1 MMNRLLSYIII
12 LLIFS
17 MNTFADVDPFSRS
30 FTKQSSGDQ
39 ATMSASPAAGDNSV
53 HPMLRLSIDQ
63 YFIKGI
69 VSSSK
74 GSLAIVSFPGG
85 DDYFLYVGDSIG
97 NNSHTLKTIQVDMVT
112 VSKDDDED
120 LEIQVFT
127 QFSELGFRELTSLLI
142 IQLLIQ
148 DAKLA
153 LQ

>member
-39 ATMSASPAAGDNSV
+39 TTMSASPAAGDNSV

-97 NNSHTLKTIQVDMVT
+97 KDSHTLKTIQVDMVT

-120 LEIQVFT
+120 LEIQVFNPVKT
-127 QFSELGFRELTSLLI
+127 ISGM
-142 IQLLIQ
+142 
-148 DAKLA
+148 DD
-153 LQ
+153 

>member
-12 LLIFS
+12 LLIFN
-17 MNTFADVDPFSRS
+17 MNSFADVDPFSRS

-39 ATMSASPAAGDNSV
+39 TTMSASPAAGDNSV

-97 NNSHTLKTIQVDMVT
+97 NNSHTLKTIQVDMIT
-112 VSKDDDED
+112 VSKEDDED
-120 LEIQVFT
+120 LEIQVFNPVQT
-127 QFSELGFRELTSLLI
+127 ISGMDDR
-142 IQLLIQ
+142 
-148 DAKLA
+148 
-153 LQ
+153 

>member
-97 NNSHTLKTIQVDMVT
+97 NDSHTLKTIQVDMVT
-112 VSKDDDED
+112 VSKEDDED
-120 LEIQVFT
+120 LEIQVFNPVQT
-127 QFSELGFRELTSLLI
+127 ISGMDDR
-142 IQLLIQ
+142 
-148 DAKLA
+148 
-153 LQ
+153 

>member
-17 MNTFADVDPFSRS
+17 MSTFADVDPFSRS

-112 VSKDDDED
+112 VSKEDDED
-120 LEIQVFT
+120 LEIQVFNPVQT
-127 QFSELGFRELTSLLI
+127 ISGMDDR
-142 IQLLIQ
+142 
-148 DAKLA
+148 
-153 LQ
+153 

>member
-17 MNTFADVDPFSRS
+17 MNVFADVDPFSRS

-39 ATMSASPAAGDNSV
+39 TTMSASPAAGDNSV

-112 VSKDDDED
+112 VSKEDDED
-120 LEIQVFT
+120 LEIQVFNPVQT
-127 QFSELGFRELTSLLI
+127 ISGMDDR
-142 IQLLIQ
+142 
-148 DAKLA
+148 
-153 LQ
+153 

>member
-39 ATMSASPAAGDNSV
+39 TTMSASPAAGDNSV

-112 VSKDDDED
+112 VSKEDNED
-120 LEIQVFT
+120 LEIQVFNPVQT
-127 QFSELGFRELTSLLI
+127 ISGMDDR
-142 IQLLIQ
+142 
-148 DAKLA
+148 
-153 LQ
+153 

>member
-1 MMNRLLSYIII
+1 MMNRLLSYVII

-17 MNTFADVDPFSRS
+17 MNSFADVDPFSRS

-39 ATMSASPAAGDNSV
+39 TTMSASPAAGDNSV

-112 VSKDDDED
+112 VSKEDDED
-120 LEIQVFT
+120 LEIQVFNPVQT
-127 QFSELGFRELTSLLI
+127 ISGMDDR
-142 IQLLIQ
+142 
-148 DAKLA
+148 
-153 LQ
+153 

>member
-1 MMNRLLSYIII
+1 MMNRLSSYIII

-97 NNSHTLKTIQVDMVT
+97 NDSHTLKTIQVDVVT

-120 LEIQVFT
+120 LEIQVFNPVKT
-127 QFSELGFRELTSLLI
+127 ISGMDDR
-142 IQLLIQ
+142 
-148 DAKLA
+148 
-153 LQ
+153 

>member
-17 MNTFADVDPFSRS
+17 MNSFADVDPFSRS

-97 NNSHTLKTIQVDMVT
+97 NNSHTLKTIQAREFW
-112 VSKDDDED
+112 DE
-120 LEIQVFT
+120 IC
-127 QFSELGFRELTSLLI
+127 
-142 IQLLIQ
+142 
-148 DAKLA
+148 
-153 LQ
+153 

>member
-12 LLIFS
+12 LLMFS
-17 MNTFADVDPFSRS
+17 MNSFADVDPFSRS

-39 ATMSASPAAGDNSV
+39 TTMSASPAAGDNSI

-112 VSKDDDED
+112 VSKEDDED
-120 LEIQVFT
+120 LEIQVFNPVQT
-127 QFSELGFRELTSLLI
+127 ISGMDDR
-142 IQLLIQ
+142 
-148 DAKLA
+148 
-153 LQ
+153 

>member
-12 LLIFS
+12 LLLIFS

-39 ATMSASPAAGDNSV
+39 TTMSASPAAGDNSV

-112 VSKDDDED
+112 VSKEDDED
-120 LEIQVFT
+120 LEIQVFNPVKT
-127 QFSELGFRELTSLLI
+127 ISGMDER
-142 IQLLIQ
+142 
-148 DAKLA
+148 
-153 LQ
+153 

>member
-17 MNTFADVDPFSRS
+17 MSTFADVDPFSRS

-39 ATMSASPAAGDNSV
+39 TTMSASPAAGDNSI

-97 NNSHTLKTIQVDMVT
+97 NNSHTLKTIQVDMIT
-112 VSKDDDED
+112 VSKEDDED
-120 LEIQVFT
+120 LEIQVFNPVQT
-127 QFSELGFRELTSLLI
+127 ISGMDDR
-142 IQLLIQ
+142 
-148 DAKLA
+148 
-153 LQ
+153 

>member
-1 MMNRLLSYIII
+1 MINKLLSYIII

-17 MNTFADVDPFSRS
+17 INSFADVDPFSRS

-39 ATMSASPAAGDNSV
+39 TTMSSSPAAGDNSI

-85 DDYFLYVGDSIG
+85 DDYFLYVGDFIG
-97 NNSHTLKTIQVDMVT
+97 NDSHTLKMIQVDMVT

-120 LEIQVFT
+120 LEIQVFNPVKT
-127 QFSELGFRELTSLLI
+127 ISGMDDR
-142 IQLLIQ
+142 
-148 DAKLA
+148 
-153 LQ
+153 

>member
-39 ATMSASPAAGDNSV
+39 TTMSASPAAGDNSV

-112 VSKDDDED
+112 VSKEDDED
-120 LEIQVFT
+120 LEIQVFNPVQT
-127 QFSELGFRELTSLLI
+127 ISGMDDR
-142 IQLLIQ
+142 
-148 DAKLA
+148 
-153 LQ
+153 

>member
-1 MMNRLLSYIII
+1 MTNRLLSYIII

-17 MNTFADVDPFSRS
+17 MNSFADVDPFSRS

-39 ATMSASPAAGDNSV
+39 TTMSASPAAGDNSV

-112 VSKDDDED
+112 VSNEDDED
-120 LEIQVFT
+120 LEIQVFNPVQT
-127 QFSELGFRELTSLLI
+127 ISGMDER
-142 IQLLIQ
+142 
-148 DAKLA
+148 
-153 LQ
+153 

>member
-1 MMNRLLSYIII
+1 MTNKLLSYVII
-12 LLIFS
+12 LFIFS
-17 MNTFADVDPFSRS
+17 MNSFADVDPFSRS

-39 ATMSASPAAGDNSV
+39 TTMSASPAAGDNSI

-112 VSKDDDED
+112 VSKEDDED
-120 LEIQVFT
+120 LEIQVFNPVQT
-127 QFSELGFRELTSLLI
+127 ISGMDDR
-142 IQLLIQ
+142 
-148 DAKLA
+148 
-153 LQ
+153 

>member
-39 ATMSASPAAGDNSV
+39 TTMSSSPAAGDNSI

-112 VSKDDDED
+112 VSKEDDED
-120 LEIQVFT
+120 LEIQVFNPVQT
-127 QFSELGFRELTSLLI
+127 ISGMDDR
-142 IQLLIQ
+142 
-148 DAKLA
+148 
-153 LQ
+153 

>member
-1 MMNRLLSYIII
+1 MVNRLLSYIII

-39 ATMSASPAAGDNSV
+39 ATMSASPASGDNSV

-112 VSKDDDED
+112 VSKEDDED
-120 LEIQVFT
+120 LEIQVFNPVQT
-127 QFSELGFRELTSLLI
+127 ISGMDDR
-142 IQLLIQ
+142 
-148 DAKLA
+148 
-153 LQ
+153 

>member
-1 MMNRLLSYIII
+1 MINKLLSYIII

-39 ATMSASPAAGDNSV
+39 TTMSASPAAGDNSV

-112 VSKDDDED
+112 VSKEDDED
-120 LEIQVFT
+120 LEIQVFNPVKT
-127 QFSELGFRELTSLLI
+127 ISGMDDR
-142 IQLLIQ
+142 
-148 DAKLA
+148 
-153 LQ
+153 

>member
-39 ATMSASPAAGDNSV
+39 TTMSASPAAGDNSV

-112 VSKDDDED
+112 VSKEDDED
-120 LEIQVFT
+120 LEIQVFNPVKT
-127 QFSELGFRELTSLLI
+127 ISGMDDR
-142 IQLLIQ
+142 
-148 DAKLA
+148 
-153 LQ
+153 

>member
-17 MNTFADVDPFSRS
+17 MNAFADVDPFSRS

-39 ATMSASPAAGDNSV
+39 TTMSASPAAGDNSV

-112 VSKDDDED
+112 VSKEDDED
-120 LEIQVFT
+120 LEIQVFNPVQT
-127 QFSELGFRELTSLLI
+127 ISGMDDR
-142 IQLLIQ
+142 
-148 DAKLA
+148 
-153 LQ
+153 

>member
-12 LLIFS
+12 LLLIFS

-39 ATMSASPAAGDNSV
+39 TTMSASPAAGDNSV

-112 VSKDDDED
+112 VSKEDDED
-120 LEIQVFT
+120 LEIQVFNPVQT
-127 QFSELGFRELTSLLI
+127 ISGMDER
-142 IQLLIQ
+142 
-148 DAKLA
+148 
-153 LQ
+153 

>member
-39 ATMSASPAAGDNSV
+39 TTMSASPAAGDNSV
-53 HPMLRLSIDQ
+53 HPMIRLSIDQ

-112 VSKDDDED
+112 VSKEDDED
-120 LEIQVFT
+120 LEIQVFNPVQT
-127 QFSELGFRELTSLLI
+127 ISGMDDR
-142 IQLLIQ
+142 
-148 DAKLA
+148 
-153 LQ
+153 

>member
-1 MMNRLLSYIII
+1 MTNKLLSYVII
-12 LLIFS
+12 LFIFS
-17 MNTFADVDPFSRS
+17 MNSFADVDPFSRS

-39 ATMSASPAAGDNSV
+39 TTMSASPAAGDNSV

-85 DDYFLYVGDSIG
+85 DDYFLYIGDPIG

-112 VSKDDDED
+112 VSKEDDED
-120 LEIQVFT
+120 LEIQVFNPVQT
-127 QFSELGFRELTSLLI
+127 ISGMDDR
-142 IQLLIQ
+142 
-148 DAKLA
+148 
-153 LQ
+153 